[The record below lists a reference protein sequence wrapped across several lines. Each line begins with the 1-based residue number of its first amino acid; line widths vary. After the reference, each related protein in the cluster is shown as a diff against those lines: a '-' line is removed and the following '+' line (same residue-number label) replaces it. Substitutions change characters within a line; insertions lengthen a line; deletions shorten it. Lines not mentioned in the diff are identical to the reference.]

1 MTSRERMQRERDVR
15 QMLDAGM
22 TNTGPL
28 PKFKNVGS
36 LVAANFGASAGTRMI
51 FVASGHNL
59 ISILCSR
66 FCAEISLTSPVARW
80 LHAGT
85 AN

>member
-28 PKFKNVGS
+28 AARDATIQVLILPALIVAWGAAI
-36 LVAANFGASAGTRMI
+36 LVIAAVVT
-51 FVASGHNL
+51 
-59 ISILCSR
+59 
-66 FCAEISLTSPVARW
+66 
-80 LHAGT
+80 
-85 AN
+85 